1 MNTNLDRHQS
11 PATAIATNLCDGPQ
25 SRKLEPQIWMVA
37 HKKQHGEIQPEALS
51 LNGSKTSSKGEP
63 R

>member
-25 SRKLEPQIWMVA
+25 SRKLEPQIWMVD
-37 HKKQHGEIQPEALS
+37 HTE
-51 LNGSKTSSKGEP
+51 
-63 R
+63 